1 MSIAIDSQKCVG
13 CGRCTEVCPGT
24 LLRMCGGKAQIR
36 YPEECWGCV
45 SCVKECAVGAISLFL
60 GADIGGMGSRMT
72 VKKEGSLLHWTV
84 THPDQ
89 TTETI
94 TVDSRDA
101 NQY

>member
-1 MSIAIDSQKCVG
+1 MLGLCFL
-13 CGRCTEVCPGT
+13 CPVH
-24 LLRMCGGKAQIR
+24 A
-36 YPEECWGCV
+36 V
-45 SCVKECAVGAISLFL
+45 SLYL